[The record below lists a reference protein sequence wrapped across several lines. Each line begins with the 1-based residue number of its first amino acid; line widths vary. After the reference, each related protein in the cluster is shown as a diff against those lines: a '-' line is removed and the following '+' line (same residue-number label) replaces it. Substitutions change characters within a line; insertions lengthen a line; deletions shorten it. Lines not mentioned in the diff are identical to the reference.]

1 MSTKKPLTTKNTL
14 SLIWKVINF
23 TRQLIINIVFFPLV
37 LIGLIAFIVA
47 LSTGD
52 EIKLDE
58 GTALLLNLNGRIVDQ
73 KRYVDP
79 FEATIKESQGDK
91 SDSEVLLSDVLY
103 VIDNASH
110 DKRIDSIVL
119 ELSQLRGSGISKLES
134 IGQALERFKKQGKS
148 IFAVGNY
155 FDQNQYLLASYADR
169 VYLNPQ
175 GSVSLEGLGRYRL
188 YYKSALEKLKINTHI
203 FRVGTFKSAVEPY
216 IRDDMSAAA
225 KKANEVL
232 LNDIWSNY
240 ETIIS
245 QNRQI
250 DQNDVVLTPTD
261 FLTALDKAEGES
273 GQMALNTK
281 LVDELATP
289 EQFRLS
295 MIEKVGKA
303 DSGTSYKNIE
313 FSEYLSLVK
322 PKHNIVLGDAVGIIV
337 AKGTILNGNQ
347 PAGTIGGKSTSDLL
361 RQARFDRQIK
371 AVVLRVD
378 SPGGSAFA
386 SEQIRQE
393 LLALKEAGKPV
404 VVSMGTYAASGGYWI
419 SASSDYIFATPTTL
433 TGSIGIFGM
442 FNTIEDSLAS
452 IGVFSDGVG
461 TSEWTK
467 ASSTRGISP
476 QIKAVIQKQVDR
488 GYHNFISLVAKE
500 REMTLEQV
508 DKVAQ
513 GRVWSGKKALELGLV
528 DELGDLDKAVAKAA
542 EFAQLKNFDTQIIQ
556 KQLTAEELII
566 QELFASATA
575 YLPKSYASTS
585 ILEKTFKKWANSIER
600 LNQFDDP
607 KNMYMFCDT
616 CNF

>member
-14 SLIWKVINF
+14 TLIWNVINF

-52 EIKLDE
+52 EIQLDK

-73 KRYVDP
+73 KKHVDP
-79 FEATIKESQGDK
+79 IEAAIEETQGNQGDN
-91 SDSEVLLSDVLY
+91 EVLLADVLY
-103 VIDNASH
+103 VIDNAAH
-110 DKRIDSIVL
+110 DKRIDNMVL
-119 ELSQLRGSGISKLES
+119 DLSHLRGAGISKLES
-134 IGQALERFKKQGKS
+134 IGQALERFKTQGKS
-148 IFAVGNY
+148 VFAVGNY
-155 FDQNQYLLASYADR
+155 FDQNQYLLASYADK

-175 GSVSLEGLGRYRL
+175 GSVRLEGLGRFRL

-203 FRVGTFKSAVEPY
+203 FRVGTFKSAVEPF
-216 IRDDMSAAA
+216 IRDDMSPAA
-225 KKANEVL
+225 KNANEVL

-240 ETIIS
+240 EAIIS
-245 QNRQI
+245 QNREI
-250 DQNDVVLTPTD
+250 NKDDVVLNPDD
-261 FLTALDKAEGES
+261 FLAALDKAEGES

-289 EQFRLS
+289 EQFRLA
-295 MIEKVGKA
+295 MIDKVGKES
-303 DSGTSYKNIE
+303 SGNGYKNIE
-313 FSEYLSLVK
+313 FGDYLSLVK
-322 PKHNIVLGDAVGIIV
+322 PKHNLVFGDSVGIIV

-347 PAGTIGGKSTSDLL
+347 PAGTIGGESTSELL
-361 RQARFDRQIK
+361 RQARFDRQVK

-393 LLALKEAGKPV
+393 LLALKNSGKPV
-404 VVSMGTYAASGGYWI
+404 VVSMGSYAASGGYWI

-442 FNTIEDSLAS
+442 FNTFEDTLAS
-452 IGVFSDGVG
+452 VGVFSDGVG
-461 TSEWTK
+461 TSDW
-467 ASSTRGISP
+467 AGVSSTRGISP
-476 QIKAVIQKQVDR
+476 QVKAVIQKQVER

-508 DKVAQ
+508 DKIAQ
-513 GRVWSGKKALELGLV
+513 GRVWSGKRALELGLV
-528 DELGDLDKAVAKAA
+528 DELGDLDNAVAKAA
-542 EFAQLKNFDTQIIQ
+542 DFAQLEHFDTKIIE

-566 QELFASATA
+566 QELFASVTA
-575 YLPKSYASTS
+575 YLPKTYASTS
-585 ILEKTFKKWANSIER
+585 ILNKTLKNWTQSIEQ
-600 LNQFDDP
+600 LSQFDDP
-607 KNMYMFCDT
+607 KNMYMFCDK